1 MNYFDVSSRSNEG
14 KMRKEVAE
22 GRGIDLFGSPS
33 ILKCDD
39 LRVIFVRMR
48 FDTFNL

>member
-1 MNYFDVSSRSNEG
+1 MNYFDVSSRSEEG
-14 KMRKEVAE
+14 KIRKEETE

-33 ILKCDD
+33 IFKCDD
-39 LRVIFVRMR
+39 LRVILVGMR

>member
-1 MNYFDVSSRSNEG
+1 MLARGPRKDGN
-14 KMRKEVAE
+14 MRKRATE

-33 ILKCDD
+33 IFKCDD